1 MLMEQALQGLLERV
15 FLLIPRVAISVLLAL
30 AFWLAAR
37 VVKNVLIRVGKRTG
51 WAPDVI
57 GLVAQA
63 STFTLVV
70 FGVITALGTVGIN
83 VSALVAGLGL
93 TGFALGFALKDALS
107 NVLAGALILS
117 YRPFRRGERIEVQ
130 IRTREMHLV
139 ADWGIAA
146 HWTYKEAARGTKDV
160 DKLAYEKF
168 NWLRE
173 LVTMHQQSTPR
184 AHSRTQPRDTRSP
197 FSK

>member
-117 YRPFRRGERIEVQ
+117 YRPFRRGERIEVSGYQ
-130 IRTREMHLV
+130 GTVTDIDFRYTTLETEDKTVLLPNSNLFTNTVVVFRKNSATSDGV
-139 ADWGIAA
+139 APGLK
-146 HWTYKEAARGTKDV
+146 TVNEPARRVG
-160 DKLAYEKF
+160 
-168 NWLRE
+168 
-173 LVTMHQQSTPR
+173 
-184 AHSRTQPRDTRSP
+184 
-197 FSK
+197 

>member
-1 MLMEQALQGLLERV
+1 MLMEQALQSLLESV
-15 FLLIPRVAISVLLAL
+15 FLLIPRAAISVLLAL

-37 VVKNVLIRVGKRTG
+37 VVENVLIRLGKRTG

-63 STFTLVV
+63 SKFTLVV
-70 FGVITALGTVGIN
+70 FGIITALGTVGIN

-117 YRPFRRGERIEVQ
+117 YRPFRHGERIEVSGYQ
-130 IRTREMHLV
+130 GTVTDIDFRYTTLETEDKTVLLPNSNLFTNTVVVFRKNS
-139 ADWGIAA
+139 ATSDGAA
-146 HWTYKEAARGTKDV
+146 AGLKAV
-160 DKLAYEKF
+160 DG
-168 NWLRE
+168 
-173 LVTMHQQSTPR
+173 P
-184 AHSRTQPRDTRSP
+184 AHGVG
-197 FSK
+197 